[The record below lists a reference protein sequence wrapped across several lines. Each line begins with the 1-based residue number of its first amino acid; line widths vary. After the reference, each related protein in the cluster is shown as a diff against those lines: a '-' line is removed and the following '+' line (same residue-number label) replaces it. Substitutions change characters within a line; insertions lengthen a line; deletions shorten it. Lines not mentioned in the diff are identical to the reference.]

1 MHVKHKQ
8 SVTGLARNLWG
19 FLLVEGILLVLLGF
33 LALALPPLFGFLI
46 VVLLGWLLMVSG
58 SFGLIT
64 TLLTRHAP
72 GFLWSLLSA
81 LLAVAIGAILFA
93 GPKENMVTIG
103 LALGIFL
110 ALDGLFSIAVGFEHR
125 RHLTPKWSW
134 LVAVGVMDLVFAGGM
149 IVFLPEI
156 PEWLLGMVV
165 GGDLLVSGAAL
176 IMMAMDVRISHAR
189 HTRSAWQGGGL
200 L

>member
-1 MHVKHKQ
+1 MQ
-8 SVTGLARNLWG
+8 SITRVARNLWA

-33 LALALPPLFGFLI
+33 LAVALPPLFGFLI
-46 VVLLGWLLMVSG
+46 VVLLGWLLIVSG

-64 TLLTRHAP
+64 TLLTRQAP
-72 GFLWSLLSA
+72 GFFWSLLSA
-81 LLAVAIGAILFA
+81 LLAMTVGAVLFA

-103 LALGIFL
+103 LALGAFL

-134 LVAVGVMDLVFAGGM
+134 LVAIGVMDLVFAGGM
-149 IVFLPEI
+149 ILFLPEI
-156 PEWLLGMVV
+156 PDWLLGMVV

-176 IMMAMDVRISHAR
+176 IMMAMDVKGSHAR
-189 HTRSAWQGGGL
+189 RTASAWQGGGL
-200 L
+200 F